1 MLERSG
7 SIASNRAESQYIT
20 QENRQRVREAV
31 DRLPSPA
38 NAIALTRTVANL
50 SSKQIGKLL
59 KMNLYTVHS
68 RYKRTLKSLQRELE
82 RSRHEAK

>member
-1 MLERSG
+1 MR
-7 SIASNRAESQYIT
+7 I
-20 QENRQRVREAV
+20 V
-31 DRLPSPA
+31 D
-38 NAIALTRTVANL
+38 NL
-50 SSKQIGKLL
+50 SFKQIGKLL